1 MEILNLVLSIVA
13 LVLAI
18 LAYQKA
24 GGVAGL
30 RKQIDQVAS
39 SGELRKSIEV
49 LTAATQSLRE
59 RTAEAIGRLEA
70 ALRRKEEAKPEEE
83 RPPEEP
89 EETAEEKPSKEEKEK
104 TE

>member
-1 MEILNLVLSIVA
+1 MEILSLVVSIVA

-30 RKQIDQVAS
+30 RKQIDQIAS
-39 SGELRKSIEV
+39 S
-49 LTAATQSLRE
+49 
-59 RTAEAIGRLEA
+59 
-70 ALRRKEEAKPEEE
+70 EEE
-83 RPPEEP
+83 R
-89 EETAEEKPSKEEKEK
+89 EK